1 MVYHYMNV
9 GHIGYP
15 CPWILPSVK
24 TGQQLYTHA
33 IVTHRAGVMTGG
45 TSRASSGFSAALP
58 LPFFP
63 AGLLPP
69 SSCKHMHAHN
79 AMSLGDRST
88 QGAAQEDQ
96 KHRQARQS
104 GAQHVDGEDWM
115 RQQRR
120 QQSSSR
126 QYTAKR
132 TTQVL
137 AQRHAG
143 QAALTCWGW
152 AGRAACSCGG
162 GAALAFALSLS
173 LRAASAFSTSC
184 KHTGTCMH
192 ITPWVSGIE
201 LHKVL
206 HWRMKSTGRQGCQ
219 VAGGTSCPLTLNHT

>member
-1 MVYHYMNV
+1 
-9 GHIGYP
+9 
-15 CPWILPSVK
+15 
-24 TGQQLYTHA
+24 
-33 IVTHRAGVMTGG
+33 MTGG

-162 GAALAFALSLS
+162 GAALAFTLVHPDTDTLTHTHTHTENRSVCPHLFGLSGGGGES
-173 LRAASAFSTSC
+173 GSVLRST
-184 KHTGTCMH
+184 
-192 ITPWVSGIE
+192 
-201 LHKVL
+201 
-206 HWRMKSTGRQGCQ
+206 KSRRCCGEGRGLRLGLRLRVRVRVRLVGCGAPLGAP
-219 VAGGTSCPLTLNHT
+219 VWTYCPCCRP